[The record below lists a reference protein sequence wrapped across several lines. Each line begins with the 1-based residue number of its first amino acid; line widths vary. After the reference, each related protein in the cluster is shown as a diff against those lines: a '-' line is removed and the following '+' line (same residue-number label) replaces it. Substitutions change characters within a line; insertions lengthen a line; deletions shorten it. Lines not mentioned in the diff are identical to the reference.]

1 MIYQIDILN
10 GAMVLFDEDGNS
22 YETATLTTYGNAK
35 RTIHHWLECYGFNV
49 ADAYWLISDHFAAKA
64 A

>member
-1 MIYQIDILN
+1 MTYEIDILD
-10 GAMVLFDEDGNS
+10 GEMVLFDEDGNS

-49 ADAYWLISDHFAAKA
+49 ADAYRLISLHFSAKA